1 MTGRDV
7 AYACFAYVGA
17 LSVVSL
23 MLEVLP
29 LDFSTY
35 QVLGM
40 VVGIP
45 AVLLAVGAS
54 LCGVL
59 LTFFRH
65 REWPLVMM
73 SVALLGF
80 IGVFAIGESLPGEVY
95 MSRRTEMNL
104 ASGILMAAI
113 VLLSG
118 RWYLFDVRKR
128 KGDADG
134 ARGAQDT
141 A

>member
-7 AYACFAYVGA
+7 AYFCFAYLGA
-17 LSVVSL
+17 LAVVSL
-23 MLEVLP
+23 MLAVLP

-45 AVLLAVGAS
+45 AVLLAAGAS
-54 LCGVL
+54 LWGIF
-59 LTFFRH
+59 LTLFRW
-65 REWPLVMM
+65 REWPLVVM
-73 SVALLGF
+73 SVAVLGF
-80 IGVFAIGESLPGEVY
+80 IGVFFIGESLPSDVY
-95 MSRRTEMNL
+95 KSRQAVMNL

-118 RWYLFDVRKR
+118 RWYLFDFRKR
-128 KGDADG
+128 K
-134 ARGAQDT
+134 R
-141 A
+141 

>member
-54 LCGVL
+54 LWGVF
-59 LTFFRH
+59 LTIFRC
-65 REWPLVMM
+65 REWPLVVM
-73 SVALLGF
+73 SVAMLAF
-80 IGVFAIGESLPGEVY
+80 IAVFIIGESLPGEVY
-95 MSRRTEMNL
+95 MKRQTEISL
-104 ASGILMAAI
+104 ASGISIAAI

-118 RWYLFDVRKR
+118 RWYLFDFRKR